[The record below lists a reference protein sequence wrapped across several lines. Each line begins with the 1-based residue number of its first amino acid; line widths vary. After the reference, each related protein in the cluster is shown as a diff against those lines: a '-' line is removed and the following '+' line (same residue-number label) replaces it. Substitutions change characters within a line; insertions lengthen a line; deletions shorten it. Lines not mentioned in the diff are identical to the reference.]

1 VTDKQKV
8 SSWDILEGMKNPAP
22 LSWAWFGA
30 VRLERKP
37 LSCEDTHR
45 LLKYHTHNLQ
55 RPASH
60 YLDPPPLPPE
70 DLEPVPDKP
79 LKDCDLKADTPS
91 SVDQSPAAVG
101 KGRGKGQRRPRKPKA
116 VPGQLPVNAMGMNQ
130 PQMAQGQPGMSMQVP
145 GPNPQMHNMPGY
157 AQGPGMPQQGQQY
170 ANANNQQLWYGQQ
183 QQQPGYYPP
192 QMANGEGGCEVVTG
206 AISGVCS

>member
-1 VTDKQKV
+1 
-8 SSWDILEGMKNPAP
+8 
-22 LSWAWFGA
+22 
-30 VRLERKP
+30 
-37 LSCEDTHR
+37 
-45 LLKYHTHNLQ
+45 
-55 RPASH
+55 
-60 YLDPPPLPPE
+60 
-70 DLEPVPDKP
+70 
-79 LKDCDLKADTPS
+79 
-91 SVDQSPAAVG
+91 VDQSPAAVG

-170 ANANNQQLWYGQQ
+170 ANANNQQHWYGQQ

-192 QMANGEGGCEVVTG
+192 QMANVNRFERPQQINQSKQALSNLLRSRHPINQFMGPGGQNPQGPGPQAANYGPMRQFPRQPMRQQHPG
-206 AISGVCS
+206 AIQQNQVSEKVEKN